1 MFNKGTLLFF
11 ALLAS
16 SVLAAPVPDF
26 SDDDSDA
33 PTSCNKDFITTN
45 LADMLQ
51 MVTDI
56 PSKTLATDQDG
67 TTFAIVRTA
76 LNAANAANTAG
87 DFATVASSLQTVVL
101 SATAY
106 PATLGSRPSG
116 Q

>member
-33 PTSCNKDFITTN
+33 PTSCNKDLITTN

-51 MVTDI
+51 MATDI
-56 PSKTLATDQDG
+56 K
-67 TTFAIVRTA
+67 
-76 LNAANAANTAG
+76 NT
-87 DFATVASSLQTVVL
+87 V
-101 SATAY
+101 
-106 PATLGSRPSG
+106 
-116 Q
+116 